1 MPIITTKD
9 TCSGIPRIL
18 ARRITVID
26 ILKNLQ
32 SGMTILEISEDYNLS
47 IKEVDEA
54 IEWVIKYINNHFYY
68 DGLNISK

>member
-1 MPIITTKD
+1 MPIIITKD

-32 SGMTILEISEDYNLS
+32 SGMTISEISEDYS
-47 IKEVDEA
+47 ISKKEVDDA
-54 IEWVIKYINNHFYY
+54 IEWIIKYIDNNFYC
-68 DGLNISK
+68 D